1 MIAAIHRIA
10 FYVAIGPVLLA
21 AAGNI
26 AIALA
31 IAFGWAAAD
40 PGTGP
45 LDVFTGFL
53 SFENLTQAYRVGL
66 VPMVAISIVAILLS
80 RALEGLRYWLAVAF
94 GGASITAALAW
105 FIYVAAPVGDGFNP
119 FLFAGVAAF
128 GGALAGFVCALL
140 FDLIAGAR
148 RARA

>member
-1 MIAAIHRIA
+1 MITAILRLA

-26 AIALA
+26 AIAFA

-53 SFENLTQAYRVGL
+53 SSENLTQAYRVGI
-66 VPMVAISIVAILLS
+66 VPMVAIGIVAILLS
-80 RALEGLRYWLAVAF
+80 RALSGMRQWFAVAF

-105 FIYVAAPVGDGFNP
+105 FAYVTAPVGDGFNP

-128 GGALAGFVCALL
+128 AGAVAGFLCALL
-140 FDLIAGAR
+140 FDLVAGLL
-148 RARA
+148 RARP